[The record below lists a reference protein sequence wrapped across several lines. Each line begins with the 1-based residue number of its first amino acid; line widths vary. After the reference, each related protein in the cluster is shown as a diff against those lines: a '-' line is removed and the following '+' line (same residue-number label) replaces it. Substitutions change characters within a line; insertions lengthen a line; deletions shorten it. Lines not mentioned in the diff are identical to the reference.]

1 MSHEPHPS
9 SPSGGGSCLD
19 PPKGLW
25 FDVYGTEVRPRRH
38 GFECPP
44 DVLQLSAWATIAI
57 LLVLYGTLHAPFL
70 STDLVI
76 GFTVPIGMLSL
87 STIGLKLYLSASS
100 NEEDCVFDPNF
111 KRLELHQLTG
121 RSSHQNAN
129 LEPCF
134 YCRAFVSTSA
144 KHCSV
149 CDKCVPGF
157 DHHCRW
163 LNTCVGERNYK
174 AFFTFLCCGILSVGL
189 MLAIDIYVLVDALKN
204 EESYRH
210 QLHHRYGTSNYWAYI
225 AFLCITAAYT
235 GAGLCAMANL
245 CQFHIYLIWSH
256 QTTYQWIMNKREK
269 KMKSG
274 QYVSAAERAAEES
287 CCAIKK
293 RRIFKKRSK
302 KAAAADNALPTD
314 ASDAPPRPTI
324 NDGAPVEMIAV
335 PRPDGLPPVQGH
347 TTSVDLTSNVATRGS
362 RAHITEDDSDD
373 DDEAVFSG
381 GIGVRID

>member
-1 MSHEPHPS
+1 MSHHEPHT
-9 SPSGGGSCLD
+9 SGVSTSGGSCLD

-44 DVLQLSAWATIAI
+44 DALQLSAWATIII
-57 LLVLYGTLHAPFL
+57 LLILYGTLHAPFL
-70 STDLVI
+70 PNDLIV
-76 GFTVPIGMLSL
+76 GFTVPIGILSL
-87 STIGLKLYLSASS
+87 TTIGLKIYLSASS
-100 NEEDCVFDPNF
+100 NEEPCVFDPNF

-121 RSSHQNAN
+121 RSSPQNAN

-174 AFFTFLCCGILSVGL
+174 AFFAFLCCGILSVGL

-204 EESYRH
+204 ESAYRR
-210 QLHHRYGTSNYWAYI
+210 LLDERYGTSNYWAYI

-245 CQFHIYLIWSH
+245 GQFHVYLIWSN
-256 QTTYQWIMNKREK
+256 QTTYQWIMKKREK

-274 QYVSAAERAAEES
+274 QYVSSSAQAAEDS

-302 KAAAADNALPTD
+302 KPAADGAAADNALPN
-314 ASDAPPRPTI
+314 APEAPPRPSI
-324 NDGAPVEMIAV
+324 HEGASVEMISVEPHRQRA
-335 PRPDGLPPVQGH
+335 DGLPPVQER
-347 TTSVDLTSNVATRGS
+347 TAVTSSSNIAPQAS
-362 RAHITEDDSDD
+362 ESDD
-373 DDEAVFSG
+373 DEPVFAG